1 MFNNKQNKLMLEAV
15 ELLHKADAL
24 MQEAMGAS
32 DECYDLHCGIE
43 SMADDLLEV
52 IQANNPAEIE

>member
-1 MFNNKQNKLMLEAV
+1 VFNAKQNKLMLEAV
-15 ELLHKADAL
+15 EALHKADAL
-24 MQEAMGAS
+24 MQEALGAS

-52 IQANNPAEIE
+52 IQANNPEDVE

>member
-1 MFNNKQNKLMLEAV
+1 MFNDKQNKLMLEAV

-24 MQEAMGAS
+24 MQEALGAS
-32 DECYDLHCGIE
+32 DECFDLHCGIE

-52 IQANNPAEIE
+52 IQANNPEEIL

>member
-24 MQEAMGAS
+24 MQEALGAS

>member
-1 MFNNKQNKLMLEAV
+1 MFNDKQNKLMLEAV

-24 MQEAMGAS
+24 MQEALGAS

-52 IQANNPAEIE
+52 IQANNPEEIL

>member
-43 SMADDLLEV
+43 SMADDLLDV
-52 IQANNPAEIE
+52 IQQNNPAEIE

>member
-1 MFNNKQNKLMLEAV
+1 MFNDKQNKLMLEAV

-24 MQEAMGAS
+24 MQAALGAS

-52 IQANNPAEIE
+52 IQANNPEEIL

>member
-1 MFNNKQNKLMLEAV
+1 MFNDKQNKLMLEAV

-24 MQEAMGAS
+24 MQEALGAS
-32 DECYDLHCGIE
+32 DECFDLHCGIE

-52 IQANNPAEIE
+52 IQANNPEEVL